1 MIVKCIDNISRVS
14 GFVLSITPG
23 KNYDVIDRGYVP
35 YSSSRPFDY
44 SGAFYKIMDNC
55 GKVVHFSEDNFRPL
69 NISELRELK
78 LNELGI
84 YN

>member
-1 MIVKCIDNISRVS
+1 MIVKCIDNISRSS
-14 GFVLSITPG
+14 GLVLSITSG
-23 KNYDVIDRGYVP
+23 KNYDVINQGYVT

-44 SGAFYKIMDNC
+44 SGVFFEIVDDC

-78 LNELGI
+78 LKELGI
-84 YN
+84 

>member
-23 KNYDVIDRGYVP
+23 KNYDVINRGYVP
-35 YSSSRPFDY
+35 FSMSRPLGY
-44 SGAFYKIMDNC
+44 SGSFYKIMDDK
-55 GKVVHFSEDNFRPL
+55 GDVKHFGEDNFREL
-69 NISELRELK
+69 NVSELRELK